1 MALLASGKV
10 DKTQLPKVE
19 ILFELVVTMEKLRH
33 QLHHGYGYIIRRAHS
48 ARHSDRRAESNVMA
62 LLQLHHELGVDFPV
76 QPPPTPRQSGARTTA
91 DGYTVFLAADATE
104 ATDPITWTTADP
116 WHESSASDLP
126 CATSHLATYTQTTQN
141 PHALVQVASH
151 IPSVAYGVKHTD
163 FSRLGRHAASSIC
176 LGPRVAEIREPA
188 PSLSLVGGSSQLPRL
203 AAGRVAVTNGYS
215 HRVFC

>member
-104 ATDPITWTTADP
+104 ATQIHGMKAPLLISRVPRLIWLPIRKLPRILMRWYRLLVISRQSRMGSSTLIFHDLADTP
-116 WHESSASDLP
+116 QAQ
-126 CATSHLATYTQTTQN
+126 Y
-141 PHALVQVASH
+141 V
-151 IPSVAYGVKHTD
+151 
-163 FSRLGRHAASSIC
+163 LGRA
-176 LGPRVAEIREPA
+176 
-188 PSLSLVGGSSQLPRL
+188 LPKY
-203 AAGRVAVTNGYS
+203 VNQPQV
-215 HRVFC
+215 